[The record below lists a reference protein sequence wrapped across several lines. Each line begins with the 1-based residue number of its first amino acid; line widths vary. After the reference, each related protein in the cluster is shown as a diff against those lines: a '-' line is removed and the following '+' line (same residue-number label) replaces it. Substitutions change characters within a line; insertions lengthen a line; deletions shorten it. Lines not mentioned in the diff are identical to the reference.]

1 VVFGPNVL
9 SVLGFHETGGYS
21 SLMVARYKE
30 LVKAIDSKVAIWWM
44 RPNSNM
50 LVNSRFDPLFSLLNV
65 KYVLASHQLVDQPAV
80 SVDVAFPG
88 CVEPGLPLGAG
99 NRVTQTF
106 RARHPGL
113 NRVDIEFVNSDKPVA
128 QTVRFLLWRDQEGGE
143 LVADVTAEGKTL
155 AEEELLVS
163 FFAPVADSA
172 GQTFVWTLEAEGEEQ
187 IAVCRAEGGPQDQPA
202 FQAYSTQLQLADIR
216 QGVWIYENPN
226 VLSRAYIVHRV
237 EVAPGSEALERMTAP
252 DFNAWTTALIEE
264 PLPPEQIT
272 ALEGAPLRSG
282 STARITHYGLQRVE
296 VEAEVTTPGLLVLS
310 DAHYPGW
317 EVMVDGARAPLLRVN
332 HALRG
337 VYLSAGAHRVVF
349 RFVSKVFY
357 VGLIVTCAILLCGV
371 GVIVWEARRRPRN
384 VAVPSNMLD
393 RKPL

>member
-1 VVFGPNVL
+1 
-9 SVLGFHETGGYS
+9 
-21 SLMVARYKE
+21 MVGRYKE
-30 LVKAIDSKVAIWWM
+30 LVKAIDSKVAVWWM

-113 NRVDIEFVNSDKPVA
+113 NRVDIEFLRSDKPVA

-143 LVADVTAEGKTL
+143 LVADVIADGGTL
-155 AEEELLVS
+155 AEEGLLVS

-172 GQTFVWTLEAEGEEQ
+172 GQIFVWALEAGGEGQ
-187 IAVCRAEGGPQDQPA
+187 VAVCQADGEPQGRPA

-226 VLSRAYIVHRV
+226 VLSRAYLVHRV

-264 PLPPEQIT
+264 PLLPEQMA
-272 ALEGAPLRSG
+272 ALEGAPVRSV
-282 STARITHYGLQRVE
+282 SAAHITHYGLQRVE
-296 VEAEVTTPGLLVLS
+296 VEAELTAPGLLVLG
-310 DAHYPGW
+310 DTHYPGW
-317 EVMVDGARAPLLRVN
+317 EVTVDDARAPLLRVN

-337 VYLSAGAHRVVF
+337 VYLPAGAHRVVF
-349 RFVSKVFY
+349 RFVSKVFN
-357 VGLIVTCAILLCGV
+357 VGLVVSCAILLCGI
-371 GVIVWEARRRPRN
+371 GIIAWEARYRPRDR
-384 VAVPSNMLD
+384 ASLGNML
-393 RKPL
+393 